1 MSLEKQEG
9 MGYLE
14 LDKLSFL
21 CRDVGVL
28 SKPSRSVSSSVDGV
42 SWSWSLKGT
51 ASFRLPA
58 H

>member
-42 SWSWSLKGT
+42 CLLYTSD
-51 ASFRLPA
+51 AA
-58 H
+58 DEVY